1 MLQENV
7 FFSIL
12 ILSVEVLRYLCQH
25 VEREASPH
33 IQHNLEIFLQQLLTD
48 LKRCQEEQRN
58 LEEALKLRDD
68 KHQAEVR
75 KLQGEVFPP

>member
-1 MLQENV
+1 
-7 FFSIL
+7 
-12 ILSVEVLRYLCQH
+12 

-33 IQHNLEIFLQQLLTD
+33 IQHHLETFLQQLVAD
-48 LKRCQEEQRN
+48 LKRCQEEKMN

-75 KLQGEVFPP
+75 K